1 MVASRGFLVA
11 VATVQES
18 NPDCSGHGDRRGR
31 VYRSMVQRRQPT
43 ELHGHQSDAGGGI
56 TAEARSG
63 WVDGD
68 ADVDLHRP
76 VAIGARR
83 VAAAEATADDLPLFL
98 REVELS
104 AFVGRRLAASSRL
117 EVLWRIETKRPE
129 PEDDCAVEW
138 DGDDEHYDGK
148 IIEVGTDGRVK
159 VRYAQDGKEL
169 WEATQSL
176 LSHNDYQWLPAT
188 LQWDVG
194 TWQLHYNDGDIFPV
208 QGFRV

>member
-43 ELHGHQSDAGGGI
+43 GLHGHQSDAGGGI

-104 AFVGRRLAASSRL
+104 AFVGRRVSCGSQL
-117 EVLWRIETKRPE
+117 EVLWCYEVKTPTVG
-129 PEDDCAVEW
+129 AS
-138 DGDDEHYDGK
+138 DDESYGGV
-148 IIEVGTDGRVK
+148 ITEVNGERVGP
-159 VRYAQDGKEL
+159 VG
-169 WEATQSL
+169 L
-176 LSHNDYQWLPAT
+176 LARPRA
-188 LQWDVG
+188 LQ
-194 TWQLHYNDGDIFPV
+194 
-208 QGFRV
+208 